1 MYGERVIAML
11 DRVVQGCETYMGK
24 IAIGNADRNI
34 PAVTGTKATEKNFE
48 SSNLTTKWVHG

>member
-24 IAIGNADRNI
+24 IAIGNADHRYK
-34 PAVTGTKATEKNFE
+34 GYREE
-48 SSNLTTKWVHG
+48 L